1 MPATTPI
8 TATYDAGITATLAAM
23 FGVDAS
29 TSPTIATTGE
39 TVGHLTAY
47 TLDIAPGCL
56 PDTTDLAVS
65 VDADLTGIA
74 PGDVYTSDGFAIA
87 VLDWDGVSPT
97 PLDATPA
104 IISGD
109 DLSSIA
115 PGFGMIGRWYTGG
128 GGTVPLSIPTTATG
142 VWEGTPVTQAVVLVI
157 ADLNDTA
164 GPGTLTVGAPTVG
177 VTFTLGDTAGV
188 GVMQVDAPTVGA
200 TFSPGSPCA
209 AVVPVGGYRPPVK
222 RYPARADRPSS
233 TVGVRTPFRR

>member
-1 MPATTPI
+1 MPATTPV

-23 FGVDAS
+23 VGVDAS

-39 TVGHLTAY
+39 TAGHLTAY

-74 PGDVYTSDGFAIA
+74 PGDVDPTDGFAIA

-97 PLDATPA
+97 PLDGSPTV
-104 IISGD
+104 ISGD
-109 DLSSIA
+109 HLAGIV
-115 PGFGMIGRWYTGG
+115 PGFGLVGRWYTYG
-128 GGTVPLSIPTTATG
+128 GGTVPSTSTPTVTG
-142 VWEGTPVTQAVVLVI
+142 VWSGTPTSQAIVI
-157 ADLNDTA
+157 VIVDLDQTA
-164 GPGTLTVGAPTVG
+164 APGGTLTVGAPTVG
-177 VTFTLGDTAGV
+177 ATFT
-188 GVMQVDAPTVGA
+188 
-200 TFSPGSPCA
+200 PGSPCA
-209 AVVPVGGYRPPVK
+209 AVVPGGYRPPVK

>member
-39 TVGHLTAY
+39 TAAGHLTAY

-74 PGDVYTSDGFAIA
+74 PGDVDTQDGFAIA
-87 VLDWDGVSPT
+87 VVDWDGVSPT
-97 PLDATPA
+97 PLDGSPTV
-104 IISGD
+104 ISGD
-109 DLSSIA
+109 DLAGIV
-115 PGFGMIGRWYTGG
+115 PGFGMIGRWWTGV

-142 VWEGTPVTQAVVLVI
+142 VWEGTPVTQAVVLVV

-177 VTFTLGDTAGV
+177 ATFT
-188 GVMQVDAPTVGA
+188 
-200 TFSPGSPCA
+200 PGSPCA
-209 AVVPVGGYRPPVK
+209 AVVPGGYRPPVK

>member
-1 MPATTPI
+1 MPVTTPI

-23 FGVDAS
+23 FGLDAS

-74 PGDVYTSDGFAIA
+74 LGDVDTSDGFAIA

-109 DLSSIA
+109 DLSGVA
-115 PGFGMIGRWYTGG
+115 PGMGLVGRWYTGG
-128 GGTVPLSIPTTATG
+128 GGTVPSTSTPTVTG
-142 VWEGTPVTQAVVLVI
+142 VWSGTPTSQAIVI
-157 ADLNDTA
+157 VIVELDQTA
-164 GPGTLTVGAPTVG
+164 APGGTLTVGAPTVG
-177 VTFTLGDTAGV
+177 
-188 GVMQVDAPTVGA
+188 A
-200 TFSPGSPCA
+200 TFAPGSPCA
-209 AVVPVGGYRPPVK
+209 AVVPGGYRPPVK

>member
-8 TATYDAGITATLAAM
+8 TATYDAGITAALSAM
-23 FGVDAS
+23 FGAS
-29 TSPTIATTGE
+29 PGASPTVAATGAYA
-39 TVGHLTAY
+39 LTAY

-157 ADLNDTA
+157 ADL
-164 GPGTLTVGAPTVG
+164 
-177 VTFTLGDTAGV
+177 GDTAGV

>member
-1 MPATTPI
+1 MTAV

-23 FGVDAS
+23 FGAS
-29 TSPTIATTGE
+29 PGASPTVAETQGPANIA
-39 TVGHLTAY
+39 AY
-47 TLDIAPGCL
+47 TLDITPGCL
-56 PDTTDLAVS
+56 PDVTAIAVS

-74 PGDVYTSDGFAIA
+74 PGDVYTFDGFAIA

-157 ADLNDTA
+157 ADL
-164 GPGTLTVGAPTVG
+164 
-177 VTFTLGDTAGV
+177 GDTAGV

>member
-39 TVGHLTAY
+39 TAGHLTAY

-74 PGDVYTSDGFAIA
+74 PGDVDPTDGFAIA

-97 PLDATPA
+97 PLDGSPTV
-104 IISGD
+104 ISGD
-109 DLSSIA
+109 HLAGIA

-128 GGTVPLSIPTTATG
+128 GGGTVPSTSTPTVTG
-142 VWEGTPVTQAVVLVI
+142 VWSGTPTSQAIVI
-157 ADLNDTA
+157 VIVDLDQTA
-164 GPGTLTVGAPTVG
+164 APGGTLTVGAPTVG
-177 VTFTLGDTAGV
+177 ATFT
-188 GVMQVDAPTVGA
+188 
-200 TFSPGSPCA
+200 PGSPCA
-209 AVVPVGGYRPPVK
+209 AVVPGGYRPPVK

>member
-1 MPATTPI
+1 MPVTTPI

-23 FGVDAS
+23 FVSSPGA
-29 TSPTIATTGE
+29 SPTVAEAQGPVNIA
-39 TVGHLTAY
+39 AY

-97 PLDATPA
+97 PIDGTPT
-104 IISGD
+104 ITSGD
-109 DLSSIA
+109 DLAALS
-115 PGFGMIGRWYTGG
+115 PGFGMVGRWYTGG
-128 GGTVPLSIPTTATG
+128 GGTVPSTSTPTVTG
-142 VWEGTPVTQAVVLVI
+142 VWSGTPITQAIVLVV
-157 ADLNDTA
+157 ADLSQ
-164 GPGTLTVGAPTVG
+164 
-177 VTFTLGDTAGV
+177 TAGV

-209 AVVPVGGYRPPVK
+209 AVAPPVAGYCPPVQ

-233 TVGVRTPFRR
+233 IVGDRSAFKPYRR

>member
-39 TVGHLTAY
+39 TAAGHLTAY

-74 PGDVYTSDGFAIA
+74 PGDVDTQDGFAIA
-87 VLDWDGVSPT
+87 VVDWDGVSPT
-97 PLDATPA
+97 PLDGSPTV
-104 IISGD
+104 ISGD
-109 DLSSIA
+109 DLAGIV
-115 PGFGMIGRWYTGG
+115 PGFGMIGRWWTGV
-128 GGTVPLSIPTTATG
+128 GGTVPLSVPTTATG
-142 VWEGTPVTQAVVLVI
+142 VWEGTPVTQAIVLVV

-177 VTFTLGDTAGV
+177 ATFT
-188 GVMQVDAPTVGA
+188 
-200 TFSPGSPCA
+200 PGSPCA
-209 AVVPVGGYRPPVK
+209 AVVPGGYRPPVK

>member
-23 FGVDAS
+23 VGVDAS
-29 TSPTIATTGE
+29 TTPTIATTGE
-39 TVGHLTAY
+39 TAGHLTAY

-74 PGDVYTSDGFAIA
+74 PGDVDPSDGFAIA

-97 PLDATPA
+97 PLDGSPTV
-104 IISGD
+104 ISGD
-109 DLSSIA
+109 HIAGIA
-115 PGFGMIGRWYTGG
+115 PGFGMIGRWYTGV
-128 GGTVPLSIPTTATG
+128 GGTVPLSVPTTATG
-142 VWEGTPVTQAVVLVI
+142 VWEGTPVTQAIVLVV

-177 VTFTLGDTAGV
+177 ATFT
-188 GVMQVDAPTVGA
+188 
-200 TFSPGSPCA
+200 PGSPCA
-209 AVVPVGGYRPPVK
+209 AVVPGGYRPPVK

>member
-1 MPATTPI
+1 MPATTPV

-39 TVGHLTAY
+39 TAGHLTAY

-74 PGDVYTSDGFAIA
+74 PGDVDPTDGFAIA

-97 PLDATPA
+97 PLDGSPTV
-104 IISGD
+104 ISGD
-109 DLSSIA
+109 HIA
-115 PGFGMIGRWYTGG
+115 GIGPGFGMIGRWWTGG
-128 GGTVPLSIPTTATG
+128 GGTAPLSIPTTATG
-142 VWEGTPVTQAVVLVI
+142 VWEGTPVTQAVVLVV
-157 ADLNDTA
+157 ADLDNA
-164 GPGTLTVGAPTVG
+164 
-177 VTFTLGDTAGV
+177 AGV